1 MIEVV
6 ERVDIVAPAAVVWAA
21 VTDWHHQGSW
31 MLGTRVRVTS
41 GDGRSVGSRLWA
53 RTGVGPLGFT
63 DRMEITHWEPPVACE
78 VTHVGKLVRGVGGFT
93 VEPRGVSRSTL
104 VWWERL
110 EPPLGRV
117 GALGWR
123 VTGPAFRLGVRHSL
137 RRFADFAEAR
147 A

>member
-1 MIEVV
+1 M
-6 ERVDIVAPAAVVWAA
+6 VAPAAVVWAA
-21 VTDWHHQGSW
+21 VTDWHNQGAW
-31 MLGTRVRVTS
+31 MLGTRVRVVG

-63 DRMEITHWEPPVACE
+63 DRMEITRWEPPVACE
-78 VTHVGKLVRGVGGFT
+78 VAHVGGLVRGTGGFR
-93 VEPRGVSRSTL
+93 VEARGVSRSTL

-110 EPPLGRV
+110 TPPFGVAGNL
-117 GALGWR
+117 AWK